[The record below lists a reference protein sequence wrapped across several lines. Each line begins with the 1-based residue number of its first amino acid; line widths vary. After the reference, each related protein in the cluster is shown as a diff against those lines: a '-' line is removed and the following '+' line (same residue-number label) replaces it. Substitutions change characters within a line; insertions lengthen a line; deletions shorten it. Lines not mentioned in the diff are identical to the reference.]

1 MARSLWPVSA
11 AALAAISCNAC
22 FFPLTFKAGMIAFG
36 ATRSGVGMEP
46 VRRRIA
52 IIEAGWKAA
61 VYRDRHFRPSMAPV
75 FSFGPAWREDRSSP
89 HCRRRGDTQD

>member
-36 ATRSGVGMEP
+36 ETRSEGGMEP
-46 VRRRIA
+46 VRRRIS
-52 IIEAGWKAA
+52 IIGLEG
-61 VYRDRHFRPSMAPV
+61 
-75 FSFGPAWREDRSSP
+75 
-89 HCRRRGDTQD
+89 RGL

>member
-36 ATRSGVGMEP
+36 ETRSGVGMEP
-46 VRRRIA
+46 VRRRIS
-52 IIEAGWKAA
+52 IMRGWKAA
-61 VYRDRHFRPSMAPV
+61 DYKDRH
-75 FSFGPAWREDRSSP
+75 PARQWPRQP
-89 HCRRRGDTQD
+89 P